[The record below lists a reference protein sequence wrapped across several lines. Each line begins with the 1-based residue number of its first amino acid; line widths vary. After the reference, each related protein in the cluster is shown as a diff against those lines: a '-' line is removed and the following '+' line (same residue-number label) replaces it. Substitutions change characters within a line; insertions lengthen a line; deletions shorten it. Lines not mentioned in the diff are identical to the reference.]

1 MEPSEK
7 KRTAKKR
14 KLTIIMDKIEQCRV
28 ELEGKLVAELRRC
41 YKTGDFEGSTPLI
54 LIDIPW
60 RDWGMEDILFF
71 SRRENKFKPLSDLS
85 PVWRKLYKE
94 FNGAVATPSV
104 FARPDAKNALEGLG
118 TSFLQERLQEVV

>member
-1 MEPSEK
+1 
-7 KRTAKKR
+7 
-14 KLTIIMDKIEQCRV
+14 MDKIEQCRV

-41 YKTGDFEGSTPLI
+41 YKTGDFEGSAPLI

-94 FNGAVATPSV
+94 FNEAVATPSV
-104 FARPDAKNALEGLG
+104 FARPDAKNALEGLE
-118 TSFLQERLQEVV
+118 TSFLQGRLQEVV